1 VLRKFAPGLA
11 TILLAGLAL
20 WATGVLKR
28 TSPPSTPPDTT
39 RPDLPRFED
48 VAERAGV
55 TFRHFDPATPRH
67 LMPETMG
74 SGVAW
79 IDFDA
84 DGWLDLFCVQDGPF
98 APNEPDK
105 TLTHRLFRNSRD
117 GKFVDVSER
126 AGFGTVHG
134 FGTGVAAGDFDN
146 DGFDDLAIGYLH
158 GLRLFHNRPDGKGG
172 RRFDDTTSASGL
184 VNRHYST
191 SLAWGDIDGD
201 GFLDLYV
208 CNYVEV
214 DLANPIVCTHP
225 SGVTFQC
232 SPTAFPATHHRLF
245 RNNRNGSFSDMS
257 LESGIAKVTPAPGLA
272 VVMLDLDGDGKLDI
286 YAANDLHQAYLF
298 RNTGGGLFEEI
309 ALPSGCGLTCH
320 GERMAGMCA
329 EAADVDGSG
338 RPSLFVTNF
347 QNSPNSLFL
356 NRGKMRFTDVSVSC
370 GLGPPSL
377 RTLGF
382 GAVFLDADLDG
393 NPDLATANGHV
404 QRAARELYGVP
415 YAQDM
420 QLFLGDGRG
429 KFREATATA
438 GVDFR
443 RPRVGRG
450 VARGDFDNDG
460 RPDLAVTGI
469 GEPIALFRNVTE
481 TTNHWMSL
489 ELVGDGKASNRNA
502 IGAVVKLSW
511 SGGQRTHF
519 IVGGGSYLSASDRR
533 LALGL
538 GRATQLDVIT
548 VTWPSGHV
556 QEFRNLP
563 AGTYWR
569 LRERQP
575 DAERVALSRE

>member
-1 VLRKFAPGLA
+1 
-11 TILLAGLAL
+11 
-20 WATGVLKR
+20 
-28 TSPPSTPPDTT
+28 
-39 RPDLPRFED
+39 
-48 VAERAGV
+48 
-55 TFRHFDPATPRH
+55 
-67 LMPETMG
+67 MPETMG

-84 DGWLDLFCVQDGPF
+84 DGWLDLFCVQDGPLP
-98 APNEPDK
+98 PNQPDK
-105 TLTHRLFRNSRD
+105 VFTHKLFRNSRD
-117 GKFVDVSER
+117 GTFADVTEA
-126 AGFGTVHG
+126 AGFGLAHG
-134 FGTGVAAGDFDN
+134 FGTGVAVGDFDN

-158 GLRLFHNRPDGKGG
+158 DLKLFHNRPDGKGR
-172 RRFDDTTSASGL
+172 RRFENITPASGL
-184 VNRHYST
+184 VNPHYST

-214 DLANPIVCTHP
+214 DLVNPIVCKHS
-225 SGVTFQC
+225 SGTTFQC
-232 SPTAFPATHHRLF
+232 SPTAFPATRHRLF
-245 RNNRNGSFSDMS
+245 RNNRNGTFTDVSHKA
-257 LESGIAKVTPAPGLA
+257 GIAKATPAPGLA

-286 YAANDLHQAYLF
+286 YVANDLHQAYLF
-298 RNTGGGLFEEI
+298 RNNGGGIFEEI

-329 EAADVDGSG
+329 EAAEVDGSG

-356 NRGKMRFTDVSVSC
+356 NRGNMRFTDASIAS

-382 GAVFLDADLDG
+382 GAAFLDADLDG

-415 YAQDM
+415 YAQEM

-429 KFREATATA
+429 KFREATATS
-438 GVDFR
+438 GSGFR

-450 VARGDFDNDG
+450 VARCDFDNDG
-460 RPDLAVTGI
+460 RPDLAVSGI
-469 GEPIALFRNVTE
+469 GESIALLRNVTE
-481 TTNHWMSL
+481 TTNQWVCL

-502 IGAVVKLSW
+502 IGAVVKLTW
-511 SGGQRTHF
+511 AGGQRTHF

-533 LALGL
+533 LSLGL
-538 GRATQLDVIT
+538 GQATQLDVIS
-548 VTWPSGHV
+548 VTWPSGKI
-556 QEFRNLP
+556 QEFRGLA
-563 AGTYWR
+563 AGANWR
-569 LRERQP
+569 LNEGQST
-575 DAERVALSRE
+575 AERVTPSRP

>member
-1 VLRKFAPGLA
+1 MHRKFAMVLA
-11 TILLAGLAL
+11 TVLLAGFAL
-20 WATGVLKR
+20 WATGVLKPH
-28 TSPPSTPPDTT
+28 SPHSTLSDITPPG
-39 RPDLPRFED
+39 LPRFED
-48 VAERAGV
+48 VAARAGV
-55 TFRHFDPATPRH
+55 AFRHFDPATPRH

-74 SGVAW
+74 SGIAW

-84 DGWLDLFCVQDGPF
+84 DGWLDLFCVQDGPLP
-98 APNEPDK
+98 PNQPDQ
-105 TLTHRLFRNSRD
+105 TLTHKLYRNSRD
-117 GKFVDVSER
+117 GKFVDVSEQ
-126 AGFGTVHG
+126 AGFGTAHG
-134 FGTGVAAGDFDN
+134 FGTGVAVGDFDN

-158 GLRLFHNRPDGKGG
+158 DLKLFHNRPDGKGG
-172 RRFDDTTSASGL
+172 RRFENITSACGL
-184 VNRHYST
+184 VNPHYST

-214 DLANPIVCTHP
+214 DLVTPIVCKHS

-245 RNNRNGSFSDMS
+245 RNNRNATFTDVSR
-257 LESGIAKVTPAPGLA
+257 ESGMTKVMPAPGLA

-298 RNTGGGLFEEI
+298 RNIGGGTFEEI

-320 GERMAGMCA
+320 GESMAGMCA
-329 EAADVDGSG
+329 EAADVDGTG

-356 NRGKMRFTDVSVSC
+356 NRGNMRFADVSIPS

-382 GAVFLDADLDG
+382 GAAFLDADLDG
-393 NPDLATANGHV
+393 NPDIATANGHV

-415 YAQDM
+415 YAQEM

-429 KFREATATA
+429 KFREATATS
-438 GVDFR
+438 GIDFR

-450 VARGDFDNDG
+450 LARGDFDNDG

-469 GEPIALFRNVTE
+469 GESTALFRNVTE
-481 TTNHWMSL
+481 TTNHWVSL
-489 ELVGDGKASNRNA
+489 ELVDDGKASNRNA
-502 IGAVVKLSW
+502 IGAVVKLTW
-511 SGGQRTHF
+511 ADGQRTHF

-533 LALGL
+533 LSLGL
-538 GRATQLDVIT
+538 GRATQLDVIS
-548 VTWPSGHV
+548 VTWPSGKV
-556 QEFRNLP
+556 QEFRDL
-563 AGTYWR
+563 AAETHWR
-569 LRERQP
+569 LREQQS
-575 DAERVALSRE
+575 DGERVMHSHP